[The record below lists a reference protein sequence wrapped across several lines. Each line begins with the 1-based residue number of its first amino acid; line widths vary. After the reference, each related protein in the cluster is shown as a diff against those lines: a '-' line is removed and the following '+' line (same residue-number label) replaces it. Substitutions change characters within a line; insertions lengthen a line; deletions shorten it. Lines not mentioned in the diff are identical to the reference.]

1 MKKDPPL
8 SGLRVVELARVLAG
22 PWAGQLLG
30 DLGADV
36 IKIESPSG
44 DETRQWGPPFHGE
57 DSSAYFQCS
66 NRGKKS
72 VIADLRDKND
82 LAMVKELAQ
91 KADVLIENFKVGSLA
106 KYNLDYS
113 SIQKSNPNLIY
124 CSITGF
130 GQSGARANKPGY
142 DFIIQAMGGIMDLT
156 GEKEGEPQKPGVA
169 YADLFTGLYSVV
181 AIQSALIARQ
191 VTKKGTY
198 IDMSLFD
205 TQLGVLANQGAS
217 YLKTGV
223 SPTRMGNS
231 HPVIVPYQKFNVID
245 GSIIVACGNDDQFQ
259 KLCIALELTFH
270 RNIKYKKNKDRVI
283 NRITLVSLIQE
294 RLSLLKKATVLS
306 KLERAGVPCGAIN
319 SVAEALND
327 KQALQREMI
336 FSINGES
343 AIRSPILFDTIS
355 LTYKDLSP
363 KLGQHTDEI
372 KQKLN
377 NKTFWKSKN

>member
-1 MKKDPPL
+1 MKKEPPL

-327 KQALQREMI
+327 KQALQREMV

-355 LTYKDLSP
+355 LKYKDLSP